1 MSMTAC
7 VNAPGLF
14 VARFFLGI
22 PEAGVVTC
30 GVMFFTFWVREPH
43 LPDQTLANYG

>member
-1 MSMTAC
+1 MSMSAC

-14 VARFFLGI
+14 VARFFLGV

-30 GVMFFTFWVREPH
+30 GVMFFTFWV
-43 LPDQTLANYG
+43 L